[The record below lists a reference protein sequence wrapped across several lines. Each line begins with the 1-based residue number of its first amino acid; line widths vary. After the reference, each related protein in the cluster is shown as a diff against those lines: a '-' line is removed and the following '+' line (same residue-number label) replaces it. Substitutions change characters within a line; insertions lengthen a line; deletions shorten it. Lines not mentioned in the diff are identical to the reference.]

1 MRHLTASLSCS
12 PDVLLLSRR
21 FCDIR
26 FLHAVCVIYSFREV
40 KIDAER
46 RHILGNGI
54 VFEIAWYMHF
64 YNSLN
69 INTVVPYGQ
78 VGRSPC
84 TESLNNF
91 L

>member
-26 FLHAVCVIYSFREV
+26 FLHAVCGIYSFREV

-46 RHILGNGI
+46 RGDTYSEMELYLKLHGI
-54 VFEIAWYMHF
+54 
-64 YNSLN
+64 
-69 INTVVPYGQ
+69 
-78 VGRSPC
+78 C
-84 TESLNNF
+84 TFTLV
-91 L
+91 